1 MTSDQIMREL
11 NAFAEFG
18 QQVED
23 ISNRKLVYLKQKI
36 IVPENL
42 ITNNSPQ
49 DISSLTM
56 SRNILE

>member
-36 IVPENL
+36 MVPENL
-42 ITNNSPQ
+42 ITHNSPQ